1 MAEQDVVQVA
11 AAVIVD
17 AAGRVLVAERPL
29 DRHQG
34 GLWEFP
40 GGKVEAEEPPR
51 AALARE
57 LWEELGITIKKSRP
71 LIRVRHDYPDK
82 AVRLDV
88 WRVDE
93 FEGRPHGRE
102 GQAIA
107 WVAPE
112 ELCRRNF
119 PAADR
124 PIIAAA
130 RLPPLYLVT
139 PEPGEDTVAFLD
151 RLRNRL
157 AAGISLVQLRA
168 KALAPAAYAALARK
182 VVDLCRASDTK
193 LLLNAPPALAAEVGA
208 AGVHLTAARLMALEE
223 RPLPAEMWVGASCHD
238 EQELAHA
245 CRIGVDFV
253 VVAPVLAT
261 ASHPAARPL
270 GWAALQRLT
279 DLATVPVYA
288 LGGMKRSDLPKAWE
302 YGAQGIAAVSGLWE
316 ERVEGSGRFKD

>member
-1 MAEQDVVQVA
+1 MAETGVVQVA

-40 GGKVEAEEPPR
+40 GGKVEAGELPR

-57 LWEELGITIKKSRP
+57 LWEELGITIKKARP

-82 AVRLDV
+82 SVRLDV

-107 WVAPE
+107 WVAPD
-112 ELCRRNF
+112 ELCRRDF
-119 PAADR
+119 PAANR
-124 PIIAAA
+124 SIITAA

-139 PEPGEDTVAFLD
+139 PEPSDDITAFLD
-151 RLRNRL
+151 RLRARL
-157 AAGISLVQLRA
+157 AADISLVQLRA
-168 KALAPAAYAALARK
+168 KTLTSAAYAALARK
-182 VVDLCRASDTK
+182 VVDLCRISGAK
-193 LLLNAPPALAAEVGA
+193 VLLNAPPSLAAEVGA

-223 RPLPAEMWVGASCHD
+223 RPLPTEMWVGASCHD
-238 EQELAHA
+238 ELELAHA

-253 VVAPVLAT
+253 VAAPVLAT
-261 ASHPAARPL
+261 TSHPAASPL
-270 GWAALQRLT
+270 GWPALRRLT

-288 LGGMKRSDLPKAWE
+288 LGGMKPSNLPEAWE
-302 YGAQGIAAVSGLWE
+302 HGAQGIAAVSGLWE
-316 ERVEGSGRFKD
+316 EWV